1 MIIPGTI
8 GGICMWIFFPDTK
21 GIPLEEV
28 AAIFGDAAEVAVYER
43 EIDIDPTTHS
53 IIAGQKG
60 EKIEQVEREDSD
72 V

>member
-1 MIIPGTI
+1 MPSSLAWHALWLT
-8 GGICMWIFFPDTK
+8 PAHL

-28 AAIFGDAAEVAVYER
+28 AAIFGDADEVAVYER

-53 IIAGQKG
+53 VIAGEKG
-60 EKIEQVEREDSD
+60 EKVEQVEREGSD